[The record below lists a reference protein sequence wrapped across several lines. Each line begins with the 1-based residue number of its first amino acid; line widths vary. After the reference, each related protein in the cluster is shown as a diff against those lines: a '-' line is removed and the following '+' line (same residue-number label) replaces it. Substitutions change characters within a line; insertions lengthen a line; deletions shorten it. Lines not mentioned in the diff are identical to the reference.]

1 MLIEARHL
9 FKSYDQN
16 QEQTI
21 IKDLSLQIDQGE
33 FLAIMGP
40 SGCGKSTLLNLLST
54 IDQPDSG
61 EILYQGQ
68 AIQQLA
74 GARLDQLRRR
84 EFGFVFQEAT
94 FLKHLNILDNICLP
108 SLIGSSRKERQANYQ
123 KALGLM
129 EITGIREI
137 AQRQIHQVSGGQ
149 LQRAGICRALINQ
162 PKLIFADEPTGALN
176 SQASQAAMKL
186 ISHFHQ
192 EGSSV
197 FLVTHDARAASY
209 AQKVI
214 LILDGRIQKEV
225 LFESQLD
232 LEERQNLLRA
242 ELAAIG
248 I

>member
-68 AIQQLA
+68 AIQQMPA
-74 GARLDQLRRR
+74 SRLDQLRRR

-108 SLIGSSRKERQANYQ
+108 SLIGSSKKERQASYQ
-123 KALGLM
+123 KALELM
-129 EITGIREI
+129 EITGIKEV

-162 PKLIFADEPTGALN
+162 PQLIFADEPTGALN
-176 SQASQAAMKL
+176 SQASQDAMKL
-186 ISHFHQ
+186 MRHFHQ
-192 EGSSV
+192 QGSSV
-197 FLVTHDARAASY
+197 FLVTHDAHVASY
-209 AQKVI
+209 AQKVL
-214 LILDGRIQKEV
+214 LIVDGQIQKEV
-225 LFESQLD
+225 LFEAKAN
-232 LEERQNLLRA
+232 LEERQDTLRA
-242 ELAAIG
+242 QLVALG